1 MEKIWIGNAARQVI
15 DRLEQAGFGAWIVGG
30 CVRDM
35 LRGETPHDWDIAAA
49 ATPEE
54 IEAALSAYRLVLT
67 GIRHG
72 TVTAIV
78 DGEPIEV
85 TACRGEG
92 EYLDGRHPESVTF
105 HRSIEE
111 DLARRDFTINALAYS
126 PYRGFLDLYGGREDL
141 AAGVIRCIRDPEER
155 FREDALRIL
164 RGLRFAAT
172 LGYAIE
178 EKTAAAIHSLA
189 GSLRKISIER
199 CTAEFTRLLL
209 GDKAT
214 EILTEFADV
223 IAVFLPEAAPMMG
236 FSHRAEHHGDLW
248 RHSVRPLAMAPRDLS
263 IRLALLLRDCAKLLE
278 TAVEE
283 EYPDH
288 AAHGAELAEQA
299 LTRLRLPNAVTER
312 VTLLVR
318 HHSTLPALTDAA
330 ILRNMRDLSPE
341 ALLELCAMRR
351 ADRMTHGEDCREI
364 GELEQRIRALL
375 SEGRCYR
382 LSQLA
387 LSGGD
392 LIPLGYRGPE
402 IGKTLRR
409 LLDAVIDGDC
419 LNEKEALLLYLKA

>member
-1 MEKIWIGNAARQVI
+1 MDKIWIGDAARQVL

-35 LRGETPHDWDIAAA
+35 LRGEVPHDWDIAAA

-54 IEAALSAYRLVLT
+54 IEAALSCYRLVLT

-78 DGEPIEV
+78 DGEPVEV

-141 AAGVIRCIRDPEER
+141 AAGIIRCIRDSGER

-172 LGYAIE
+172 LGYEIE
-178 EKTAAAIHSLA
+178 EQTAAAIHALA

-199 CTAEFTRLLL
+199 CTAEFTRLLP
-209 GDKAT
+209 GEKAP
-214 EILTEFADV
+214 EILTAFADV
-223 IAVFLPEAAPMMG
+223 IAVFLPEAAPMMD
-236 FSHRAEHHGDLW
+236 FFHRAEHHGDLW
-248 RHSVRPLAMAPRDLS
+248 QHSARSLAMAPQDLS
-263 IRLALLLRDCAKLLE
+263 IRLALLLRDCAKPLE
-278 TAVEE
+278 AAVGED
-283 EYPDH
+283 YPGH
-288 AAHGAELAEQA
+288 AAHGAELTRQA
-299 LTRLRLPNAVTER
+299 LSRLRLPNAVIER
-312 VTLLVR
+312 TSLLVR
-318 HHSTLPALTDAA
+318 HHSKLPEYTDAA
-330 ILRNMRDLSPE
+330 ILREMRAISPE
-341 ALLELCAMRR
+341 ALLDLCAMRR
-351 ADRMTHGEDCREI
+351 ADRLTHGEDCRDI
-364 GELEQRIRALL
+364 DRLEARIRDFLE
-375 SEGRCYR
+375 EGRCYQ

-387 LSGGD
+387 LTGGD
-392 LIPLGYRGPE
+392 LIPLGYQGPE
-402 IGKTLRR
+402 IGKTLQC
-409 LLDAVIDGDC
+409 LLSAVIDGDC
-419 LNEKEALLLYLKA
+419 PNEKEALLSYLKA

>member
-1 MEKIWIGNAARQVI
+1 MDGIWIGDAARQVI
-15 DRLEQAGFGAWIVGG
+15 DRLEQAGYGAWIVGG

-35 LRGETPHDWDIAAA
+35 LRGVAPHDWDIAAA

-54 IEAALSAYRLVLT
+54 IEAALADYRLVLT

-141 AAGVIRCIRDPEER
+141 AAGVIRCIRDPGER

-172 LGYAIE
+172 LGYEIE
-178 EKTAAAIHSLA
+178 GKTSAAIHELA
-189 GSLRKISIER
+189 ETLQKISIER
-199 CTAEFTRLLL
+199 CTAEFSRLIL
-209 GDKAT
+209 GKKAS

-223 IAVFLPEAAPMMG
+223 IEVFLPEAKPMMG
-236 FSHRAEHHGDLW
+236 FVHREEHHGDLW
-248 RHSVRPLAMAPRDLS
+248 KHSARSLAAAPQDLP
-263 IRLALLLRDCAKLLE
+263 IRLALLLRDCAKPLE
-278 TAVEE
+278 TLVGDN
-283 EYPDH
+283 YPGH
-288 AAHGAELAEQA
+288 AARGAELAHQA
-299 LTRLRLPNAVTER
+299 LTRLRLPNTVIQRAS
-312 VTLLVR
+312 LLVR
-318 HHSTLPALTDAA
+318 HHSKLPEPEDRSVLQA
-330 ILRNMRDLSPE
+330 MRTISPE
-341 ALLELCAMRR
+341 ALLDLCAMRR
-351 ADRMTHGEDCREI
+351 ADRQTHEEDCREI
-364 GELEQRIRALL
+364 DVLEERIRELL
-375 SEGRCYR
+375 SDGRCYQ

-402 IGKTLRR
+402 IGRTLER
-409 LLDAVIDGDC
+409 LLSAVINGDC
-419 LNEKEALLLYLKA
+419 PNEKEALLHFLKV